1 MNVILRES
9 IPKLGEPGDVV
20 QVSEG
25 FARNY
30 LLPQKKAL
38 IATPEN
44 IKNIDQYKQGVLKR
58 AAKTKTEAES
68 LAQKL
73 SQVSCVIRRKVGKN
87 GKLFGS
93 VTPQDIQLALL
104 KEGFRI
110 DKREVRLNT
119 PVKTIG
125 DFMVNVRLH
134 TEVVASIKVTV
145 SEET

>member
-1 MNVILRES
+1 MKVILRES

-125 DFMVNVRLH
+125 DFTVNVRLH